1 LDELIIAGEMQES
14 SKKSVLRVVGP
25 PSLNVANVLNAP
37 QVTQS
42 DDFESQES
50 TDDIMGRLGGRT
62 G

>member
-1 LDELIIAGEMQES
+1 MQES